1 MDMGL
6 LHSYV
11 LQGTA
16 ERLAR
21 TLMGRSDLK
30 RSLAVTKVKGT
41 LDIIIFTDRFV
52 FKPVY
57 VSTDLATSAHRNA
70 H

>member
-1 MDMGL
+1 MGL

-30 RSLAVTKVKGT
+30 RSLAVTKVK
-41 LDIIIFTDRFV
+41 
-52 FKPVY
+52 
-57 VSTDLATSAHRNA
+57 A
-70 H
+70 